1 VRTSHR
7 ARAGNGEGE
16 LKITPLIDAVFLLL
30 TYFLFTISLSTIE
43 GLLPS
48 QLALGDDFQEQR
60 MEHENPDR
68 QVIVRI
74 VQTGER
80 VQYFLDD
87 WPVSDFAA
95 VSHHLDSMPKDSTV
109 VIDADANVAY
119 DNVVR
124 LYNHCLKLSLKKVV
138 FPLSRTAA
146 PGSAPRL

>member
-1 VRTSHR
+1 VRVSHR
-7 ARAGNGEGE
+7 SRAGSSESE

-48 QLALGDDFQEQR
+48 ELALGNDFQEQR
-60 MEHENPDR
+60 MEREDPNR

-87 WPVSDFAA
+87 WPVSDFGA
-95 VSHHLDSMPKDSTV
+95 VSRHLDSMPKDATV

-119 DNVVR
+119 EHVVR
-124 LYNHCLKLSLKKVV
+124 LYNHCLKLSLQKVV